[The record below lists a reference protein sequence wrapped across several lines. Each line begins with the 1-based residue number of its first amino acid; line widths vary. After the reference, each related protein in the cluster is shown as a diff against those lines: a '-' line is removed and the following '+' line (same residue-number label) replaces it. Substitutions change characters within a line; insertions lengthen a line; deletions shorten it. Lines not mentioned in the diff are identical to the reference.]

1 MGQKELR
8 IDAIKKEITEIA
20 LSNMI
25 GVRLDG
31 DAKRVKEL
39 EAELKELEEQN
50 G

>member
-8 IDAIKKEITEIA
+8 IQEIKKEITEIA